1 MSELFPDYRP
11 RWETDQHRE
20 LRKHAAEFFRKEATP
35 NQERW
40 AAQHAVDR
48 EFWNKAG
55 DAGLLGLDL
64 PEEYGG
70 AGGDFAMNVVVQ
82 EELAYAY
89 DQGFGFAVHS
99 PIVAHYIWA
108 YGSDEQRRRWLPKII
123 SGEAVL
129 AIAMTEPGTGS
140 DLQSVK
146 TTARRDGDFY
156 VINGSKTFIS
166 NGTHCDLLVIVAKT
180 DPSKGAAGVSL
191 IVAETDENL
200 AGFERGRVLAKMG
213 QHAQDTREL
222 FFSDMRVPVA
232 NLLGAQEGLGFYQLM
247 EQLARERLIIAT
259 ICEALAEVA
268 VLEAIK
274 YSREREAF
282 GRPIGKF
289 QHTKFVLAECKTEA
303 LAIKT
308 MVDYAVG
315 QYLDG
320 KNDPATASMAKL
332 FAAEKSD
339 QIVDKCLQI
348 FGGYGYMTE
357 YPIANMYTASRVNR
371 IYGGTSEIMKEIISR
386 SL

>member
-11 RWETDQHRE
+11 TWETDQHSE

-40 AAQHAVDR
+40 VAQHAVDR
-48 EFWNKAG
+48 GFWNKAG
-55 DAGLLGLDL
+55 AAGLLGLDL
-64 PEEYGG
+64 PEEFGG
-70 AGGDFAMNVVVQ
+70 MGGDFAMQAVVQ
-82 EELAYAY
+82 EELVYAH
-89 DQGFGFAVHS
+89 DQAFGFSVHS
-99 PIVAHYIWA
+99 PIVAHYVYT
-108 YGSDEQRRRWLPKII
+108 YGNDEQRKRWLPGII
-123 SGEAVL
+123 SGDLVL

-146 TTARRDGDFY
+146 TTARREGDVY

-191 IVAETDENL
+191 IVAETNNL
-200 AGFERGRVLAKMG
+200 AGFERGRVLQKIG
-213 QHAQDTREL
+213 QHGQDTREL

-232 NLLGAQEGLGFYQLM
+232 NLLGEQEGLGFYQLM

-259 ICEALAEVA
+259 LCSALAEAA
-268 VLEAIK
+268 VLETIK
-274 YSREREAF
+274 YSRDREAF
-282 GRPIGKF
+282 GRPIGNF
-289 QHTKFVLAECKTEA
+289 QNTKFVLAECKTEA

-308 MVDYAVG
+308 LVDYAIQ
-315 QYLDG
+315 QYIDG

-332 FAAEKSD
+332 FAAEKCD
-339 QIVDKCLQI
+339 QVVDKCLQI
-348 FGGYGYMTE
+348 FGGYGYMAE
-357 YPIANMYTASRVNR
+357 YPIANMYTGSRVNR